1 MSAFSRDRGAS
12 AIVALG
18 ANLPHKGLAG
28 AALLA
33 EAVRAIEAAGIAV
46 KRRSGVWESP
56 AWPPSDQPNYVN
68 AVIEIESGRRT
79 AAELLALLMNIE
91 RAFGRERGERNAART
106 LDLDI
111 IDFGGLALEEEGVVL
126 PHPRAHER
134 AFVLA
139 PLAEM
144 SPQWRHPVLNK
155 TAAQLLDGV
164 PDHASVRRAGPL
176 AK

>member
-1 MSAFSRDRGAS
+1 MSAFSQDRAAS

-18 ANLPHKGLAG
+18 ANLPHEGLAG

-33 EAVRAIEAAGIAV
+33 EAVRAIEETGIAV
-46 KRRSGVWESP
+46 KRRSGAWESP
-56 AWPPSDQPNYVN
+56 AWPPSNQPNYVN
-68 AVIEIESGRRT
+68 AVIEIDPGRRT

-111 IDFGGLALEEEGVVL
+111 IDFGGMVLEEEGLAL

-134 AFVLA
+134 PFVLA

-144 SPQWRHPVLNK
+144 SPEWRHPVLNK
-155 TAAQLLDGV
+155 TAAQLLDDL
-164 PDHASVRRAGPL
+164 PDRVSVCRLGPL
-176 AK
+176 AT